1 MLFDKQ
7 INNSGPES
15 IEYLK
20 ATDVKE
26 QIGTANTNIEEY
38 PKGET
43 EEPFTKALEEEE
55 MKDEGTLKPAD
66 VCEGVEKV
74 DESDNIRQ
82 QAKDGENNM
91 KKIHTIS
98 IGDEKLENVSLN

>member
-38 PKGET
+38 PTGET
-43 EEPFTKALEEEE
+43 EAPFTKALEEEE

-66 VCEGVEKV
+66 VHKGVEKV
-74 DESDNIRQ
+74 DESDNIIQ
-82 QAKDGENNM
+82 QATDGESDM
-91 KKIHTIS
+91 KNIHTIS
-98 IGDEKLENVSLN
+98 IEDEKLENVSLN